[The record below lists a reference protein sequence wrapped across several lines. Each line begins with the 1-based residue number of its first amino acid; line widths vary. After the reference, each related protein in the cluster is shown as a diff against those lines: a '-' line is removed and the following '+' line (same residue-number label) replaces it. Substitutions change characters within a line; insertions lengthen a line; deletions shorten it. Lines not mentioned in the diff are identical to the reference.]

1 MAHDLVPSEDRISRE
16 ALERV
21 IHRAAELQTKARDI
35 GDQLTE
41 QEVLELGKEVGI
53 PTRFMQ
59 QALLEERAKE
69 VTARDHGLLASLAGP
84 KHLSAE
90 RTVPGVETEVTEA
103 LNYWMTEEELLAVK
117 RRYPQ
122 GTSWEARKDFL
133 ASMKRGFGIG
143 GRKYVLA
150 RAKDI
155 LGQVQGLEDGWCHV
169 MLIADLSNTR
179 KERVAGGTFFLA
191 SGGTLTTIGVVL
203 GVAMAVAVIPAVV
216 GVAGGIAIARSNRIQ
231 VERVHVAMEQVLD
244 RLERQEINV
253 PKSLPKKQPEELV
266 KRLTAEIKE
275 IGRSFKK

>member
-1 MAHDLVPSEDRISRE
+1 MAHDLVPSEERISRE

-41 QEVLELGKEVGI
+41 QEVLELGKDVGI

-69 VTARDHGLLASLAGP
+69 VGARDRGLLAGLAGP
-84 KHLSAE
+84 RHLSAE
-90 RTVPGVETEVTEA
+90 RTVPGAEADVKEA
-103 LNYWMTEEELLAVK
+103 LNYWMTEEELLTVK

-155 LGQVQGLEDGWCHV
+155 LGQVQGLEDAWCHV
-169 MLIADLSNTR
+169 MLVADLSNTR

-191 SGGTLTTIGVVL
+191 SGGTLTTIGIVL
-203 GVAMAVAVIPAVV
+203 GVATAVAVIPAVV
-216 GVAGGIAIARSNRIQ
+216 GVAGGLAIARSNRTQI
-231 VERVHVAMEQVLD
+231 ELVHVAMEQVLD
-244 RLERQEINV
+244 RLERSEITV